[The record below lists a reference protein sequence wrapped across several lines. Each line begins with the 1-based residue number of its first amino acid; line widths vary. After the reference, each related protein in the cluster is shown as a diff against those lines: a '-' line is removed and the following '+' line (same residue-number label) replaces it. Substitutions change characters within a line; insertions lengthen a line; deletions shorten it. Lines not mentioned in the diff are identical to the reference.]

1 MLLQLNSPDP
11 GKSAPQTPT
20 VLSNTVQPGGTG
32 AQHSLLPLPP
42 PSSKKPLQT
51 PELYKG
57 LRTTPLSRVQ
67 YWWRVIGERVLKIR
81 LVSGKIFLL
90 PQFHPPPP
98 RVGNLPETEDR
109 GSATHTP
116 HSRVNDKVSIPDSDS
131 RSPYWNA
138 CGRLGVHCQAL
149 EKRET

>member
-1 MLLQLNSPDP
+1 MPS
-11 GKSAPQTPT
+11 T
-20 VLSNTVQPGGTG
+20 
-32 AQHSLLPLPP
+32 
-42 PSSKKPLQT
+42 PSSHPLLHPLRNPYKSH

-57 LRTTPLSRVQ
+57 LRTTPLSKVQ
-67 YWWRVIGERVLKIR
+67 DWWRVIGERVLKIR
-81 LVSGKIFLL
+81 LVSGKIFPL

-131 RSPYWNA
+131 RSPYWKA